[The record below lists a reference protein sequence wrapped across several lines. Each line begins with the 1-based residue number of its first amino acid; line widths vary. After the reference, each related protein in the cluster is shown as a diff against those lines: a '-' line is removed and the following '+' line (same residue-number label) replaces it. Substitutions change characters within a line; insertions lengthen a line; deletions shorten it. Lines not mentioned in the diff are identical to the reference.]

1 MEKQLTA
8 RKTKAKDERQAYTA
22 ATARH
27 DASEQADA
35 SCPRLPVVGAT
46 RSDRGRGQAVAR
58 ETGWISRRGEFKRED
73 GTDRGGKRRRAET
86 KEQNAEEERQEE
98 DVENRSPEETQE
110 EQEQERRDQ
119 EEQEQER
126 RDQEEQE
133 QERRAQEKERRAQEK
148 EQEQERRAQEKER
161 RAQEK
166 ERRAQEKERRD
177 QEKETPQETE
187 GEETPSEERYNASH
201 DPGGSWLTKEQERRD
216 QEEQEQERIDQEE
229 QEQERRAQEKER
241 RAQEKEQEQERRA
254 QEKERRAQEKERRAQ
269 EKERRDQ
276 EKETPQETEGEET
289 PSEERYNASHDPGGS
304 WLTKIPPEG
313 TARRLPGK
321 EPLQLYQLDRHYRN
335 CTATPKE
342 NPDT

>member
-1 MEKQLTA
+1 MVLTLSTSYVEIDAPLIVYLHQLLCFPEK
-8 RKTKAKDERQAYTA
+8 
-22 ATARH
+22 
-27 DASEQADA
+27 
-35 SCPRLPVVGAT
+35 
-46 RSDRGRGQAVAR
+46 
-58 ETGWISRRGEFKRED
+58 
-73 GTDRGGKRRRAET
+73 
-86 KEQNAEEERQEE
+86 
-98 DVENRSPEETQE
+98 
-110 EQEQERRDQ
+110 
-119 EEQEQER
+119 
-126 RDQEEQE
+126 EQE
-133 QERRAQEKERRAQEK
+133 QERRAQEKERRVQEK
-148 EQEQERRAQEKER
+148 EQEQER

-201 DPGGSWLTKEQERRD
+201 DPGGSWLTKEK
-216 QEEQEQERIDQEE
+216 E

-241 RAQEKEQEQERRA
+241 RVQEKEQEQ
-254 QEKERRAQEKERRAQ
+254 ERRAQEKERRAQ

>member
-1 MEKQLTA
+1 MGPPSPTPEGFQ
-8 RKTKAKDERQAYTA
+8 ERTNRRGGREASPWTQSRQQERRLLGSTCLGHVSWAYTA

-73 GTDRGGKRRRAET
+73 GTDRGEERRRAET

-98 DVENRSPEETQE
+98 D
-110 EQEQERRDQ
+110 
-119 EEQEQER
+119 
-126 RDQEEQE
+126 
-133 QERRAQEKERRAQEK
+133 
-148 EQEQERRAQEKER
+148 
-161 RAQEK
+161 
-166 ERRAQEKERRD
+166 
-177 QEKETPQETE
+177 
-187 GEETPSEERYNASH
+187 
-201 DPGGSWLTKEQERRD
+201 
-216 QEEQEQERIDQEE
+216 
-229 QEQERRAQEKER
+229 
-241 RAQEKEQEQERRA
+241 
-254 QEKERRAQEKERRAQ
+254 
-269 EKERRDQ
+269 
-276 EKETPQETEGEET
+276 
-289 PSEERYNASHDPGGS
+289 
-304 WLTKIPPEG
+304 IPPEG

>member
-1 MEKQLTA
+1 MVALARHKQLFY
-8 RKTKAKDERQAYTA
+8 RLNEHMPLLTKVWRNFLDPEAYTA

-73 GTDRGGKRRRAET
+73 GTDRGGERRRAET
-86 KEQNAEEERQEE
+86 KEYNAEEERQEE

-110 EQEQERRDQ
+110 EQERRDQEEQERRDQ

-148 EQEQERRAQEKER
+148 ERR
-161 RAQEK
+161 
-166 ERRAQEKERRD
+166 
-177 QEKETPQETE
+177 
-187 GEETPSEERYNASH
+187 
-201 DPGGSWLTKEQERRD
+201 
-216 QEEQEQERIDQEE
+216 DQEE
-229 QEQERRAQEKER
+229 QEQERRAQEK
-241 RAQEKEQEQERRA
+241 ERRA

>member
-1 MEKQLTA
+1 MCWDRVAHGSKRLWARLCPDCHKPRGRTQKDRCGVWQYTTVLRCIQSKLPPAKANVALSAVQQLT
-8 RKTKAKDERQAYTA
+8 TVDELTPKQTWMAYTA

-35 SCPRLPVVGAT
+35 SCPRLPVVGVT
-46 RSDRGRGQAVAR
+46 RFDRGRGQAVAR

-73 GTDRGGKRRRAET
+73 GTDREGERRRAET
-86 KEQNAEEERQEE
+86 KEQNAEEGWQEE

-126 RDQEEQE
+126 RDQE
-133 QERRAQEKERRAQEK
+133 

-201 DPGGSWLTKEQERRD
+201 DPGGSWLTKVR
-216 QEEQEQERIDQEE
+216 
-229 QEQERRAQEKER
+229 
-241 RAQEKEQEQERRA
+241 
-254 QEKERRAQEKERRAQ
+254 
-269 EKERRDQ
+269 
-276 EKETPQETEGEET
+276 
-289 PSEERYNASHDPGGS
+289 SL
-304 WLTKIPPEG
+304 WTK
-313 TARRLPGK
+313 TK
-321 EPLQLYQLDRHYRN
+321 STVD
-335 CTATPKE
+335 
-342 NPDT
+342 